1 MAKTD
6 FRSVDGYLATMPE
19 ATRPVLDEVRATIRK
34 TLPDAEEV
42 ISYQIP
48 AYKRD
53 GIAVIYFAGW
63 KEHFSLYPVG
73 EAFAAAF
80 PEEAAGYPLAKG
92 TIRFRLDEKVPVGL
106 IKKIVKLRAKEA
118 ADEALARKLKKVGK
132 TRA

>member
-6 FRSVDGYLATMPE
+6 FQSVDDYLATMPE
-19 ATRPVLDEVRATIRK
+19 ATRQVLGEVRSIIRK
-34 TLPDAEEV
+34 TLPEAEEV

-53 GIAVIYFAGW
+53 GIAVVYFAGC

-73 EAFAAAF
+73 ESFAAAF
-80 PEEAAGYPLAKG
+80 PEEAAKYPLSKG
-92 TIRFRLDEKVPVGL
+92 TIRFALDEKVPVAL

-118 ADEALARKLKKVGK
+118 AEEAKAKAAKKRSK
-132 TRA
+132 

>member
-6 FRSVDGYLATMPE
+6 FKSVDDYLATMPD
-19 ATRPVLDEVRATIRK
+19 ATRKVLDKVRSICRT

-48 AYKRD
+48 TYKRD

-73 EAFAAAF
+73 EQFAETF
-80 PEEAAGYPLAKG
+80 PDEAKDYGLAKG
-92 TIRFRLDEKVPVGL
+92 TLRIPLTDKVPVEL
-106 IKKIVKLRAKEA
+106 IRKVIRMREKVVATEA
-118 ADEALARKLKKVGK
+118 AAKAEKKKARKK
-132 TRA
+132 